1 MQTKQVN
8 RFLTLKRIDAPKIN
22 LDSRKAEFKE
32 IYTQLASTA
41 IEHQADR
48 CLDCGN
54 PYCQWKCPVHNYI
67 PQWLKLA
74 YDGRIIEAAELSHQ
88 TNTFPEICGRIC
100 PQDRLCEGS
109 CTLEDG
115 FGAVSIG
122 NIERYITDEAFKQGW
137 QPTYHPITKKN
148 KKVAVIGAGPAGL
161 ACADV
166 LNQNGIDVM
175 VFDRQGEIGGLLT
188 FGIPAFKLEK
198 QIIRHRHKL
207 FLERG
212 IKFQLNTEI
221 GKDVQFEK
229 ILADYDAVF
238 ISAGTYKPVSDRA
251 LTDNL
256 KGVLQSLDFLTAV
269 NSDLLN
275 GAEVQLRKT
284 IAGKRVVVL
293 GGGDTSMD
301 CIRTSIRLGAASV
314 TGVYRRGQSE
324 MPGSTREFDNA
335 CEEGAKFVFHA
346 QPIAL
351 LGENNQLSRVKF
363 MRNKID
369 SDVHKSVMAHSEFA
383 IEADIVIIA
392 FGFTPE
398 NLPWLEQ
405 NNIDI
410 DDKQR
415 IRVNQDTLQSSNPR
429 VFAGGD
435 LVRGASLVVYA
446 IADGMKSAREINAFL
461 S

>member
-8 RFLTLKRIDAPKIN
+8 RFLTLKRIDAPKIS
-22 LDSRKAEFKE
+22 LDSRKTEFKE
-32 IYTQLASTA
+32 IYTQLDSTA

-137 QPTYHPITKKN
+137 QPTYHPVAKKN

-166 LNQNGIDVM
+166 LSQNGIDVM

-221 GKDVQFEK
+221 GKDVQFEQ

-256 KGVLQSLDFLTAV
+256 NGVLQSLDFLTAV

-346 QPIAL
+346 QPRAL
-351 LGENNQLSRVKF
+351 LGENNQLSGVKF

-415 IRVNQDTLQSSNPR
+415 IRVNQETQQSSNPR